1 LNAWTKWI
9 SALSAFVLLLF
20 ACQPKEPLLPFS
32 EVPEIRLVGLSHD
45 TITEYKD
52 ILTLTFSY
60 QDGDG
65 DLGFE
70 EPETY
75 AVFIRDARL
84 QTYDGFYLG
93 PVAPPGVS
101 VPVQGKLSVEF
112 PSLFVFGTRQEESTR
127 FYIYM
132 IDRNGNKSNELVT
145 SAVTIRKPD

>member
-1 LNAWTKWI
+1 LNAWIKWI
-9 SALSAFVLLLF
+9 SALSALLWLLS

-101 VPVQGKLSVEF
+101 VPVKGNLSVEF

-127 FYIYM
+127 FYIY
-132 IDRNGNKSNELVT
+132 IKDRSGNQSNELVT
-145 SAVTIRKPD
+145 SAVTIRKPN